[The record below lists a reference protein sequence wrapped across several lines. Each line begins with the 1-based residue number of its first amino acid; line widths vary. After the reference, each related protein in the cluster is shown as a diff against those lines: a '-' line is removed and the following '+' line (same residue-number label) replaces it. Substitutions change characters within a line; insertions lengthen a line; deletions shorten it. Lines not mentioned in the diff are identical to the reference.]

1 MTSPYGRTHSHS
13 RLTIWLAAV
22 PTVFVG
28 IFVVGPAANIFIS
41 SIKAD
46 SLQLLTSNSIRNV
59 LWFTSWQATL
69 STILV
74 LVLAVPLAFLIAN
87 FKFAYQRIFLSL
99 ISVPFLLPSIVVGLA
114 FLQILPRNTHRTA
127 FALIMA
133 HVYFNFGF
141 AVRLVGGRWLQIHP
155 HLDDAARTLG
165 ASPTKLFTTVT
176 FPMLKKALINA
187 GCIVFTLCFTS
198 YGVVRV
204 LGGPSRSTLET
215 EIYFRAM
222 QLGDVSGAVLL
233 SAIQVVAIV
242 ALFYITTKAT
252 SQTSEQISP
261 PTISRQKTLH
271 NSAHKTFVT
280 LAIWLVTALAIV
292 PLIAV
297 ATRSMLIDSRFT
309 LFAWRQVFDDPEIL
323 GSLGKTLFNATLAT
337 AFSTSLALLGACTIA
352 YGQTRSRFFS
362 IITTLPIVISAVSVG
377 LGMIIT
383 FDTGWFDWRGAQI
396 MLPIAHAMV
405 ALPLAIRMISP
416 VLEAIPNSLREASS
430 LLGASHWST
439 WRKIDLKIIKRA
451 TLSAAV
457 ISAAVSIGEFGAS
470 SFLARRGTE
479 TLPVTISRLLSRPGE
494 TMQAQAFVLAT
505 VLALASI
512 GFIFFIDS
520 ISFDRKSGRV
530 DA

>member
-22 PTVFVG
+22 PTMFVG

-176 FPMLKKALINA
+176 FPMLKKHL
-187 GCIVFTLCFTS
+187 
-198 YGVVRV
+198 
-204 LGGPSRSTLET
+204 
-215 EIYFRAM
+215 
-222 QLGDVSGAVLL
+222 
-233 SAIQVVAIV
+233 
-242 ALFYITTKAT
+242 
-252 SQTSEQISP
+252 
-261 PTISRQKTLH
+261 
-271 NSAHKTFVT
+271 
-280 LAIWLVTALAIV
+280 
-292 PLIAV
+292 
-297 ATRSMLIDSRFT
+297 SML
-309 LFAWRQVFDDPEIL
+309 
-323 GSLGKTLFNATLAT
+323 
-337 AFSTSLALLGACTIA
+337 
-352 YGQTRSRFFS
+352 
-362 IITTLPIVISAVSVG
+362 
-377 LGMIIT
+377 
-383 FDTGWFDWRGAQI
+383 
-396 MLPIAHAMV
+396 
-405 ALPLAIRMISP
+405 
-416 VLEAIPNSLREASS
+416 
-430 LLGASHWST
+430 
-439 WRKIDLKIIKRA
+439 
-451 TLSAAV
+451 AA
-457 ISAAVSIGEFGAS
+457 
-470 SFLARRGTE
+470 
-479 TLPVTISRLLSRPGE
+479 
-494 TMQAQAFVLAT
+494 
-505 VLALASI
+505 
-512 GFIFFIDS
+512 
-520 ISFDRKSGRV
+520 
-530 DA
+530 